1 VVIGRQEVTDELS
14 GKGQPLAAD
23 RAVVLDGDRH
33 AGKRARIVG
42 GDLVGLGQRLV
53 GEDVDERVERGV
65 ELRDAI
71 QRGLHELARGE
82 LARAHERGELV
93 DGAKE
98 EIGAGGGGHEAT
110 ITACAGR
117 HAQVVPKA

>member
-1 VVIGRQEVTDELS
+1 MKLRGER
-14 GKGQPLAAD
+14 QPLAAD
-23 RAVVLDGDRH
+23 RAVVLDRDRH
-33 AGKRARIVG
+33 AGERARVVG
-42 GDLVGLGQRLV
+42 ADLVGLGQRLV

-93 DGAKE
+93 DGAEE
-98 EIGAGGGGHEAT
+98 EIGAGGGGHGADAEPPTRALVR
-110 ITACAGR
+110 CA
-117 HAQVVPKA
+117 QS